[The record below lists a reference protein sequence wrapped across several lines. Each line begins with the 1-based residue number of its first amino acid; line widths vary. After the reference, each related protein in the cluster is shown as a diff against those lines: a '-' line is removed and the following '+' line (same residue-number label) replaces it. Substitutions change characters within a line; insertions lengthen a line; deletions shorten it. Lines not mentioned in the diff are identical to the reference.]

1 MPKITNIH
9 PIAPNVD
16 NCHVNNN
23 LPRNVNNNLPRK
35 LLLLFLISG
44 IIY

>member
-1 MPKITNIH
+1 MSKITNIH

-16 NCHVNNN
+16 NC
-23 LPRNVNNNLPRK
+23 RVNNNLPRK
-35 LLLLFLISG
+35 LLLLFLMRG